1 MGNKESAYD
10 AEKSAGQRGAA
21 APTHTKPWRE
31 LVLVAALCL
40 APNAGWAEPTVA
52 GVVAAQKWWLTEGG
66 PAVQRRLPGG
76 AGMNAWRPS
85 VPFYLQNNSDRTIQ
99 VSIESPT
106 CDPFSF
112 SIEVGESISVHCDS
126 GEGDDCFNIRFL
138 GEGYSI
144 GEPTYAVLE
153 NSGGKIDFF
162 IYTSKL
168 QK

>member
-1 MGNKESAYD
+1 MGPIHNS
-10 AEKSAGQRGAA
+10 
-21 APTHTKPWRE
+21 WRE
-31 LVLVAALCL
+31 LLLIVALCSL
-40 APNAGWAEPTVA
+40 TPNAGRANPSVA
-52 GVVAAQKWWLTEGG
+52 GVLAAQQWWLNEGG
-66 PAVQRRLPGG
+66 PAVQRRLPGA

-99 VSIESPT
+99 VTTESAT
-106 CDPFSF
+106 CESSSF

-126 GEGDDCFNIRFL
+126 GEGDDWFNIRFL

-144 GEPTYAVLE
+144 GEPTYGVLE